1 MAKKTFDPNA
11 VTALLAKGKREANHV
26 ALVEEEAPAKTS
38 PRAKE
43 VAPPQAQPAPKKLDK
58 RYVTL
63 FITSELFDALY
74 DYQLEYRKSNP
85 RKNGLHPGIG
95 GATERLLRQAL
106 KLPSLEANNQAST

>member
-1 MAKKTFDPNA
+1 MAKKTLDPNA
-11 VTALLAKGKREANHV
+11 VAALLAKGKQEATQV
-26 ALVEEEAPAKTS
+26 ARVEEVPANTGS
-38 PRAKE
+38 RPKE
-43 VAPPQAQPAPKKLDK
+43 VSAPQAQPAPKKLEK

-106 KLPSLEANNQAST
+106 KLPSLEANNHAST

>member
-1 MAKKTFDPNA
+1 MAKKTLDPNA
-11 VTALLAKGKREANHV
+11 VAALLAKGKQEATHV
-26 ALVEEEAPAKTS
+26 ARVEDAPAKTN
-38 PRAKE
+38 PRLKE
-43 VAPPQAQPAPKKLDK
+43 VSPPQAQPAPKKLQK

-63 FITSELFDALY
+63 FITSELFNALY

>member
-1 MAKKTFDPNA
+1 MAKKTLDPNA
-11 VTALLAKGKREANHV
+11 VAALLAKGKQEATHV
-26 ALVEEEAPAKTS
+26 ARVEEVTAKTT
-38 PRAKE
+38 PRPKE
-43 VAPPQAQPAPKKLDK
+43 VSPPQAQPAPKKLEK

-106 KLPSLEANNQAST
+106 KLPSLEASNQASA

>member
-1 MAKKTFDPNA
+1 MPKKTLDPNA
-11 VTALLAKGKREANHV
+11 ISALLARGKQEATHV
-26 ALVEEEAPAKTS
+26 ARVEEEAAKTS
-38 PRAKE
+38 PRTKE
-43 VAPPQAQPAPKKLDK
+43 VSPPQAQPAQKKLEK

-106 KLPSLEANNQAST
+106 KLPSLEANSHAST